1 MAFRIADLMRDE
13 ALMEPA
19 RDVADSLLQHC
30 PGSVEPLLR
39 RWLKGGQDYAD
50 I

>member
-1 MAFRIADLMRDE
+1 MRDE

-19 RDVADSLLQHC
+19 RSMAEDLLRNHPQQ
-30 PGSVEPLLR
+30 VEPLIR
-39 RWLKGGQDYAD
+39 RWLKGGENYAD